1 MRLHHSTGSY
11 DLSSKGAKK
20 RSETPSDAGNTSIHS
35 EGAKRCLRLTMKGNG
50 PTGFD
55 VKFGDMTLTLVCG
68 FRYSFFFFFFFF
80 SFFCAS
86 STRLHSIHIVSHL
99 CPLRCFLAPPK
110 TVYAREGWRIFSA
123 AFQAAHKVCRVPGK
137 PFGLDIYG
145 GTSSALA

>member
-68 FRYSFFFFFFFF
+68 FRYSFFFFFF
-80 SFFCAS
+80 S
-86 STRLHSIHIVSHL
+86 SLSSVLLLLAYTLSI
-99 CPLRCFLAPPK
+99 
-110 TVYAREGWRIFSA
+110 
-123 AFQAAHKVCRVPGK
+123 
-137 PFGLDIYG
+137 
-145 GTSSALA
+145 